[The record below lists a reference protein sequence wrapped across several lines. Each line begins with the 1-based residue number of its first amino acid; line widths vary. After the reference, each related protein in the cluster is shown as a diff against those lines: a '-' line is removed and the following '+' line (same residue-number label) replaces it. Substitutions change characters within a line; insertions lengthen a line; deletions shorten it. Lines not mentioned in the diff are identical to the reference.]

1 MFDLSCFD
9 DYDLII
15 SLDDDIQSVI
25 LRSLPADS
33 SYAYKCRLLSEFLSP
48 NFVNIQ
54 RSKANNNKVDDILL
68 MEMVDP
74 ELWERTQSFYK
85 IEKRINVFSAKILE
99 DVYDPAT
106 MMLACTGITR
116 FFFLDTVTKVP

>member
-33 SYAYKCRLLSEFLSP
+33 SYAYKCSLLSKFLSP

-54 RSKANNNKVDDILL
+54 RSKANNNKVDDTLL

-85 IEKRINVFSAKILE
+85 IEKRINVFPAKILE

-106 MMLACTGITR
+106 MMLA
-116 FFFLDTVTKVP
+116 